1 VSVTLQ
7 KTDILIITPKS
18 QGTNLT
24 MHSTSSLTTLILAI
38 TTALAASETTV
49 HNACS
54 FDLWY
59 APVDSTA
66 PINMTRIPPG
76 GYVMQDEWFD
86 GNTGTTL
93 KITKTEKGLWTG
105 GPVLNFGYT
114 LTSSELYYSLAT
126 INGYDFTGEKITLAA
141 DKDGATEIVWDGSP
155 GSTTPAHVFGD
166 TDLTL
171 TICA

>member
-1 VSVTLQ
+1 
-7 KTDILIITPKS
+7 
-18 QGTNLT
+18 
-24 MHSTSSLTTLILAI
+24 MHSTSFLTTIVLAT
-38 TTALAASETTV
+38 TTALAASETIV

-66 PINMTRIPPG
+66 PASMIRIPSG
-76 GYVMQDEWFD
+76 GYVMQEEWFD
-86 GNTGTTL
+86 GNTGTAL
-93 KITKTEKGLWTG
+93 KITKTDKGLWTG

-114 LTSSELYYSLAT
+114 LTNGELWYSLAA
-126 INGYDFTGEKITLAA
+126 INGYDFAGKKITLVG

-166 TDLTL
+166 MDLTL

>member
-1 VSVTLQ
+1 
-7 KTDILIITPKS
+7 
-18 QGTNLT
+18 
-24 MHSTSSLTTLILAI
+24 MHSTSFLTAIVLA
-38 TTALAASETTV
+38 TTTTLAASGTTV

-59 APVDSTA
+59 AAVDSTV
-66 PINMTRIPPG
+66 PTNMTRIPAG
-76 GYVMQDEWFD
+76 GYAMQDEWFD
-86 GNTGTTL
+86 GNTGTAI

-105 GPVLNFGYT
+105 DPVLIFGYT
-114 LTSSELYYSLAT
+114 LTSSELYYSLAA
-126 INGYDFTGEKITLAA
+126 INGYDFVGKKITLAA
-141 DKDGATEIVWDGSP
+141 HKDGAIEIVWDGSP